1 MLSYLDQQI
10 SVPENQMDLAL
21 SQSLATE
28 REETA
33 AKLDRYMQQWEELL
47 EQQDEQ
53 EEDTAP
59 EA

>member
-1 MLSYLDQQI
+1 
-10 SVPENQMDLAL
+10 MDLAL